1 MKLNNQQAGMLW
13 VIFTITVALIPQA
26 LSMPVQLMPLIVLP
40 IAWRIV
46 AELRGWRPMP
56 LLIRIAATAMTVF
69 FLVMTYGGLFGRRAA
84 VSLLTVMLALK
95 LLETFKVRDARI
107 VASLSLFLCATQF
120 LFSQGLF
127 MLVYTASVMLGALV
141 ALTLLQRRDAFAG
154 KGPVPPN
161 DHSFLQELGYST
173 KLVAMA
179 APAALVLFM
188 LFPRWGGPM
197 WGVPES
203 ALDAK
208 TGLSDSMSPGDIQN
222 LFMDDSPAFRVEFD
236 SPMPMIR
243 DLYWR
248 GPVFWNFDGR
258 AWSGAYYSRNVPAEQ
273 LPDITPNSIRY
284 EVQME
289 PTERHW
295 MFALDYPAIT
305 PNRSRVTMDFQLLT
319 RPITRLRSYEMV
331 SNPNF
336 VDMPELKIILRT
348 SALKLP
354 EGYNPRTLE
363 LVRQWR
369 DEALSDSEF
378 IERILRWFNTE
389 EFSYT
394 LNPPLLSQHTV
405 DEFLFDTRKGFCEH
419 YSSAF
424 TVMMRM
430 AGIPARIV
438 TGYMGGYHTGSYLL
452 VRQSDAHAWSEVW
465 LEGRGWVRV
474 DPTAAVAP
482 GRIESGAMNALSSR
496 RYMFDYEWIRSLKN
510 NFDLLQRNWNEWVIA
525 FGLEQQS
532 RLFQPFGLERLD
544 STKLVLILVVAI
556 SLIAALMS
564 PLLLRLRISSNRDA
578 AAKIWDSFRR
588 KLDKA
593 GISTSAAMTPEEL
606 GRAATAVNPGEAEE
620 IGRIS
625 ALYRQIRYAPNAP
638 SLESLRKAVRG
649 FRTARQGR

>member
-13 VIFTITVALIPQA
+13 AIFTITIALIPQA
-26 LSMPVQLMPLIVLP
+26 LSMPVQLLPLIVLP

-56 LLIRIAATAMTVF
+56 LLARIAATAMTVF

-127 MLVYTASVMLGALV
+127 MLVYAASVMLGALV
-141 ALTLLQRRDAFAG
+141 ALTLLQRRDAFTG
-154 KGPVPPN
+154 KGTVPPSN
-161 DHSFLQELGYST
+161 HGFLQELGYST

-208 TGLSDSMSPGDIQN
+208 TGLSDSMAPGDIQN

-236 SPMPMIR
+236 SPIPMIR

-258 AWSGAYYSRNVPAEQ
+258 AWSGAYYSRNVPAET
-273 LPDITPNSIRY
+273 LPDITPDSIRY
-284 EVQME
+284 RVQME

-305 PNRSRVTMDFQLLT
+305 PNRSRVTIDFQLLT
-319 RPITRLRSYEMV
+319 RPITRLRSYDMV
-331 SNPNF
+331 SNPDF

-363 LVRQWR
+363 LVQEWR
-369 DEALSDSEF
+369 DEADSDSEF
-378 IERILRWFNTE
+378 IDRILRWFNTE

-419 YSSAF
+419 YASAF

-510 NFDLLQRNWNEWVIA
+510 NFDLLQRGWNEWVIA

-532 RLFQPFGLERLD
+532 RLFQPFGMERLD
-544 STKLVLILVVAI
+544 STKLVVILVIAI
-556 SLIAALMS
+556 TLIAALMS

-578 AAKIWDSFRR
+578 AAKLWDTFRR

-593 GISTSAAMTPEEL
+593 GINTSAAMTPEEL
-606 GRAATAVNPGEAEE
+606 GQAATTVKPGEAEE

-625 ALYRQIRYAPNAP
+625 ALYRQIRYAPDAP
-638 SLESLRKAVRG
+638 PLESLRKAVRG
-649 FRTARQGR
+649 FRAARQGR

>member
-1 MKLNNQQAGMLW
+1 MLW

-40 IAWRIV
+40 IAWRIA

-56 LLIRIAATAMTVF
+56 LLVRIAATILTVG

-120 LFSQGLF
+120 LFSQGLL
-127 MLVYTASVMLGALV
+127 MLVYTASVMMGALV
-141 ALTLLQRRDAFAG
+141 ALTMLQRRDAFTA
-154 KGPVPPN
+154 KRPVPPSK
-161 DHSFLQELGYST
+161 HGFLRELGYST

-188 LFPRWGGPM
+188 LFPRWSGPM

-208 TGLSDSMSPGDIQN
+208 TGLSDSMAPGDIQN
-222 LFMDDSPAFRVEFD
+222 LFMDDSPAFRVEFN
-236 SPMPMIR
+236 SRMPMIR

-258 AWSGAYYSRNVPAEQ
+258 AWSGAFYSRNVPAEQ
-273 LPDITPNSIRY
+273 LPDITSESIRY
-284 EVQME
+284 EVQIE

-295 MFALDYPAIT
+295 MFALDYPAIM
-305 PNRSRVTMDFQLLT
+305 PERSRVTMDFQLLT
-319 RPITRLRSYEMV
+319 RPITRLRSYEMI
-331 SNPNF
+331 SNPDF
-336 VDMPELKIILRT
+336 VDMPQLKITLRKA
-348 SALKLP
+348 ALALP
-354 EGYNPRTLE
+354 EGFNPRTLE
-363 LVRQWR
+363 LVRRWR
-369 DEALSDSEF
+369 QETTSDAAF
-378 IERILRWFNTE
+378 VDRVLRWFNTE

-405 DEFLFDTRKGFCEH
+405 DEFLFDTRQGFCEH

-430 AGIPARIV
+430 AGIPARVV
-438 TGYMGGYHTGSYLL
+438 TGYMGGYNTGSYLL

-465 LEGRGWVRV
+465 LQGRGWTRV

-482 GRIESGAMNALSSR
+482 GRIESGSMNALSSR
-496 RYMFDYEWIRSLKN
+496 RYLLDYEWIRSLKN

-532 RLFQPFGLERLD
+532 RLFQPLGLERVD
-544 STKLVLILVVAI
+544 STRLVVILVVVML
-556 SLIAALMS
+556 LIAALMS
-564 PLLLRLRISSNRDA
+564 PLLLRLRISGDRDA
-578 AAKIWDSFRR
+578 AAKIWDAFRR

-593 GISTSAAMTPEEL
+593 GIKTTAAMTPDEL
-606 GRAATAVNPGEAEE
+606 RRAAQAVQSGQAEE
-620 IGRIS
+620 ISRIS

-638 SLESLRKAVRG
+638 SLEPLRKAVRG
-649 FRTARQGR
+649 FRAARQGR